1 MKKNQFILIVFALV
15 IILSGVLYYE
25 IVDLENGQIVQ
36 ENNVNNELDVSFEIE
51 DQKDDKQEVVNNTSK
66 VEENKTQVVVN
77 NDSLQKDLSICN
89 ENGRIPILMYY
100 KFAETNPNND
110 EWTRT
115 FSEFEKDLKLLYKN
129 NYRPISLTDYVEGN
143 INVPYGKTP
152 VILTFDDAHV
162 GQMSFNKDENGNLVI
177 KEKTAVAIMQKF
189 NKEHPDFELKG
200 TFYISSENFFGWTGK
215 TSERLQ
221 YLVDLGFELG
231 NRTKTSYYL
240 GNAKSAEKVQQEVGG
255 LAKFVDEYLPGYKID
270 SLSLPAGSRTKTY
283 ANYLYSGEYEGYK
296 YENKTVVSIYNSF
309 AARSPIDN
317 ERDLTNLPRIKV
329 ADDTRGLAY
338 WVNYYKENPQELY
351 ISDGDP
357 LTFVINKA
365 DENLVTVDTSYEKH
379 VK

>member
-1 MKKNQFILIVFALV
+1 MKKNQIIAVVFALV
-15 IILSGVLYYE
+15 IILSGVLYYQ
-25 IVDLENGQIVQ
+25 IVDLEKGQLAYENEEKENKVDNLDKSNEQEIIKETDKKE
-36 ENNVNNELDVSFEIE
+36 ENNKPTNIE
-51 DQKDDKQEVVNNTSK
+51 
-66 VEENKTQVVVN
+66 
-77 NDSLQKDLSICN
+77 KDLSICN

-115 FSEFEKDLKLLYKN
+115 FAEFENDLKLLYEN

-143 INVPYGKTP
+143 INVPYGMTP
-152 VILTFDDAHV
+152 VILTFDDAHA
-162 GQMSFNKDENGNLVI
+162 GQLSFKKDEAGNLVV
-177 KEKTAVAIMQKF
+177 KEKTAVAIMEKF
-189 NKEHPDFELKG
+189 NKQHPDFELKG
-200 TFYISSENFFGWTGK
+200 TFYISSENFFGFIGK
-215 TSERLQ
+215 ASERLQ

-283 ANYLYSGEYEGYK
+283 ADYLYSGEYEGYQ
-296 YENKTVVSIYNSF
+296 YENKSVVSIYNSF

-317 ERDLTNLPRIKV
+317 ERELTNLPRIKV
-329 ADDTRGLAY
+329 ADDEKGLDY
-338 WVNYYKENPQELY
+338 WLKYYKEHPEELY
-351 ISDGDP
+351 VSDGDP
-357 LTFVINKA
+357 LTYVISKA
-365 DENLVTVDTSYEKH
+365 DENLVTVDTSYEKY